1 MDALFNPR
9 SIAVIGASKTPGKI
23 GHAILTNIIKYG
35 FRGRVYP
42 VNPKYDEI
50 EDLKCYP
57 TVLDIPDEIDLA
69 VIVIPAEQVPKA
81 VGEAGAKGAKVAV
94 VISSGFKEAGRA
106 DLEESLLEYAR
117 KYNIRVL
124 GPNIFGICY
133 TPRKLNATFGPQDV
147 IPGSIALVSQSGAL
161 GIALMGWT
169 IVEKVGLSALI
180 SLGNKAD
187 IDDADLLEWLR
198 DDPNTSVIMIYLEG
212 VKDGRRF
219 MEEAKKTSAK
229 KPVIVIK
236 AGKTKRGMQ
245 AVASHTG
252 SLAGMDSV
260 YNAAFEQS
268 GVLRAG
274 NLEEAFDWARLFST
288 RKTSKGENTII
299 ITNGG
304 GVGVLATD
312 ACEEL
317 GVKLLDPPEDLKRE
331 FMTYMPPFGSPRNPV
346 DITGQATHVEFEG
359 AIDVAIRKDIIDNII
374 VLYCQTAVADP
385 IKLAEVLIKANK
397 STDKPIVAAMIGG
410 EKVSEAM
417 DMLKREGFPVYPTPE
432 RAVSSMAAMIKWSLR
447 RKILE
452 EKTG

>member
-23 GHAILTNIIKYG
+23 GHAILTNIVKYG

-69 VIVIPAEQVPKA
+69 IIVIPAEQVPKA

-117 KYNIRVL
+117 KYNIRIL
-124 GPNIFGICY
+124 GPNIFGLCY
-133 TPRKLNATFGPQDV
+133 TPKRLNATFGPQDV

-198 DDPNTSVIMIYLEG
+198 G
-212 VKDGRRF
+212 
-219 MEEAKKTSAK
+219 
-229 KPVIVIK
+229 
-236 AGKTKRGMQ
+236 
-245 AVASHTG
+245 
-252 SLAGMDSV
+252 
-260 YNAAFEQS
+260 
-268 GVLRAG
+268 
-274 NLEEAFDWARLFST
+274 
-288 RKTSKGENTII
+288 
-299 ITNGG
+299 
-304 GVGVLATD
+304 
-312 ACEEL
+312 
-317 GVKLLDPPEDLKRE
+317 
-331 FMTYMPPFGSPRNPV
+331 
-346 DITGQATHVEFEG
+346 
-359 AIDVAIRKDIIDNII
+359 
-374 VLYCQTAVADP
+374 
-385 IKLAEVLIKANK
+385 
-397 STDKPIVAAMIGG
+397 
-410 EKVSEAM
+410 
-417 DMLKREGFPVYPTPE
+417 
-432 RAVSSMAAMIKWSLR
+432 
-447 RKILE
+447 IL
-452 EKTG
+452 